1 MLHDNET
8 TETFS
13 YLIFIVSISLFV
25 LSCCSLL
32 VSLLY
37 CYYVLLNI
45 KSCCFF
51 SLSSQSPL
59 CFALTADPNT
69 LFRSNSLSS
78 KAMEQFMKVSQ
89 GLCFSVST
97 VSKYM
102 TLLSIIINRLLPLCL
117 TDSLS
122 LFHLVN
128 LPYVHLLQYA
138 VPCFSFYYAELH
150 TYKEIT

>member
-13 YLIFIVSISLFV
+13 YLYYPFIIH
-25 LSCCSLL
+25 LL

-51 SLSSQSPL
+51 SLSSQSPF

-89 GLCFSVST
+89 GPCFSVST

-122 LFHLVN
+122 LFRLVN
-128 LPYVHLLQYA
+128 LSYVHLLQFA
-138 VPCFSFYYAELH
+138 VPCFLFLLCR
-150 TYKEIT
+150 ITHI

>member
-1 MLHDNET
+1 MLPSTLNPQ
-8 TETFS
+8 
-13 YLIFIVSISLFV
+13 SLF
-25 LSCCSLL
+25 
-32 VSLLY
+32 
-37 CYYVLLNI
+37 
-45 KSCCFF
+45 
-51 SLSSQSPL
+51 

-97 VSKYM
+97 V
-102 TLLSIIINRLLPLCL
+102 TLFLTISNLLVTLCL

-128 LPYVHLLQYA
+128 LSYGHLLHNNG
-138 VPCFSFYYAELH
+138 PCFLFLLCR
-150 TYKEIT
+150 ITHI